1 LKYLTQKTKNRGN
14 NQVSR
19 RFGKYST
26 YLVLSGNLFP
36 FENVDDILNPETQVK
51 YEAKTLFSGANSKR
65 ILIQQCKPCPAQYYT
80 IQQAEYRWLDY

>member
-1 LKYLTQKTKNRGN
+1 MVNLNRL
-14 NQVSR
+14 
-19 RFGKYST
+19 GKFFET

-65 ILIQQCKPCPAQYYT
+65 ILIQQSKALPCPVVLHNT
-80 IQQAEYRWLDY
+80 PSRIQMA